1 MQRTRYGMSTTVHS
15 MRAVIRRCNHR
26 LSKPSALQSYAS
38 HHLQRSLSYLSHR
51 PTHSHRSSTN
61 LTTAPLA
68 YSSTSV
74 HSSHPV
80 RRAHFNATLGLSDDQ
95 LAYQQ
100 TALDFATTELAP
112 YAAEWDATSHF
123 PVPTLRKAAQLG
135 FAAVYVRDDVG
146 GSGLSRKDGAIIF
159 ESLATADV
167 SSAAY
172 LTIHNMCG
180 WMIDAFGSD
189 EQRQRYL
196 PSVVSMERLCSYCLT
211 EPSAGSDAASLRTSA
226 RLSADGSS
234 YTLSGEKVFIS
245 GAGTSDL
252 YIVMARTGKAEDGGR
267 GVTAFIVEKDTP
279 GLSFGKKE
287 DKLGWRS
294 QPTRSVVLDGVVVG
308 KQQVLGGVGEGF
320 KIAMRGL
327 DGGRINIG
335 ATALGGAIT
344 CYNYAID
351 YVKQRQ
357 QFGRP
362 IAELQ
367 NTQFALAGMLTKL
380 TTARLLLHR
389 AAELLD
395 ERHSEAAVHC
405 AMAKRY
411 ATDVS
416 FDVCNG
422 CLQLLG
428 GYGYLRDY
436 PIERF
441 VRDVRVHQI
450 LEGTNEIMQVITS
463 RHILKD

>member
-1 MQRTRYGMSTTVHS
+1 MSTVCNNLRTV
-15 MRAVIRRCNHR
+15 VRRNGCQVSRPCGWSSIATHR
-26 LSKPSALQSYAS
+26 
-38 HHLQRSLSYLSHR
+38 RISYLSPR
-51 PTHSHRSSTN
+51 VSSRSPRLSSAAIVSS
-61 LTTAPLA
+61 LPSSIRCSAHFHPLRA
-68 YSSTSV
+68 
-74 HSSHPV
+74 
-80 RRAHFNATLGLSDDQ
+80 AHFNSSLGLSDDE

-100 TALDFATTELAP
+100 TALSFAQSELAP
-112 YAAEWDATSHF
+112 HAAEWDATSHF
-123 PVPTLRKAAQLG
+123 PIPTLRKAAELG

-167 SSAAY
+167 STAAY

-180 WMIDAFGSD
+180 WMIDAFGSE

-196 PSVVSMERLCSYCLT
+196 PSIVSMERLCSYCLT

-226 RLSADGSS
+226 RLSSDGTH
-234 YTLSGEKVFIS
+234 YTLTGEKVFIS
-245 GAGTSDL
+245 GAGSSDT
-252 YIVMARTGKAEDGGR
+252 YIVMARTGQQEDGGR
-267 GVTAFIVEKDTP
+267 GVTAFIVDKDTA

-294 QPTRSVVLDGVVVG
+294 QPTRSVVLEGVKLG
-308 KQQVLGGVGEGF
+308 KEQVLGGAGEGF

-327 DGGRINIG
+327 DGGRVNIG
-335 ATALGGAIT
+335 ATALGGAIA

-367 NTQFALAGMLTKL
+367 NTQFQLAQMLTKL
-380 TTARLLLHR
+380 TAARLLLHR

-395 ERHSEAAVHC
+395 AKNAEATVHC

-411 ATDVS
+411 ASDVA
-416 FDVCNG
+416 FEVCNG

-450 LEGTNEIMQVITS
+450 LEGTNEIMQVITG
-463 RHILKD
+463 RHIIKD

>member
-1 MQRTRYGMSTTVHS
+1 M
-15 MRAVIRRCNHR
+15 
-26 LSKPSALQSYAS
+26 
-38 HHLQRSLSYLSHR
+38 
-51 PTHSHRSSTN
+51 
-61 LTTAPLA
+61 
-68 YSSTSV
+68 
-74 HSSHPV
+74 
-80 RRAHFNATLGLSDDQ
+80 
-95 LAYQQ
+95 
-100 TALDFATTELAP
+100 
-112 YAAEWDATSHF
+112 
-123 PVPTLRKAAQLG
+123 RKAAALG

-146 GSGLSRKDGAIIF
+146 GSGLTRKDGAIIF

-167 SSAAY
+167 STAAY

-180 WMIDAFGSD
+180 WMIDAFGSE

-196 PSVVSMERLCSYCLT
+196 PSIVTMDRLCSYCLT
-211 EPSAGSDAASLRTSA
+211 EPSAGSDAASLRTTA
-226 RLSADGSS
+226 RLSDDGSS
-234 YTLSGEKVFIS
+234 YTLTGEKVFIS
-245 GAGTSDL
+245 GAGSSDL
-252 YIVMARTGKAEDGGR
+252 YIVMARTGRQEDGGR
-267 GVTAFIVEKDTP
+267 GITAFIVEKDTP

-294 QPTRSVVLDGVVVG
+294 QPTRSVVMDGVKVG
-308 KQQVLGGVGEGF
+308 KGQVLGGEGEGF

-335 ATALGGAIT
+335 ATALGGAIA

-362 IAELQ
+362 LSELQ
-367 NTQFALAGMLTKL
+367 NTQFQLAQMLTKL
-380 TTARLLLHR
+380 TAARLLLHR

-395 ERHSEAAVHC
+395 EKSGEATVHC

-411 ATDVS
+411 SSDVA
-416 FDVCNG
+416 FEVCNG

-463 RHILKD
+463 RHILKE